1 MKRQF
6 CYNDEC
12 APHKQHKSKRMR
24 FPTFHRHNDH
34 APSSSGDMDASK
46 VNEAYNHPKNMS
58 SEQLPLPPF
67 QYIRETEHDDDH
79 EELLIS
85 IISRMQQKELDSY
98 NPLQRFEYPVVPSRA
113 QLQQHGIDE
122 SNNEK
127 VLVVDEECRTRM
139 LEWCLKV
146 SE

>member
-1 MKRQF
+1 MT
-6 CYNDEC
+6 
-12 APHKQHKSKRMR
+12 PHKQHKSKRMR
-24 FPTFHRHNDH
+24 FPTFHRHHD
-34 APSSSGDMDASK
+34 APSSSGDMDASI

-79 EELLIS
+79 EELVS

-98 NPLQRFEYPVVPSRA
+98 NPLQRFEYPVVPSKA
-113 QLQQHGIDE
+113 QLQQH
-122 SNNEK
+122 NNDDNNINK
-127 VLVVDEECRTRM
+127 KRISVVDEECRTRM
-139 LEWCLKV
+139 FEWCIKV